1 MLKAIAFG
9 HISYL
14 SNNLQKGGNI
24 MSEIK
29 TKPGDSDI
37 DKFLISVEPEKKRV
51 DSIELKKLFD
61 SVVKE
66 KAILWSNNMIGYGSY
81 HYKSDRSTQEG
92 NWPLTGFSPR
102 KQYIAVYIMSG
113 VNNYKDL
120 LSKLG
125 KFKISSGSCIYV
137 NKIEDINLDV
147 LREIISTSVSD
158 MKKIHKV

>member
-1 MLKAIAFG
+1 
-9 HISYL
+9 
-14 SNNLQKGGNI
+14 

-29 TKPGDSDI
+29 TKSGDLDI
-37 DKFLISVEPEKKRV
+37 DKFLTSVEPEKKRA

-66 KAILWSNNMIGYGSY
+66 KATLWTNNMIGYGSF
-81 HYKSDRSTQEG
+81 HYKSERSTQEG
-92 NWPLTGFSPR
+92 DWPLTGFSPR
-102 KQYIAVYIMSG
+102 KQYLAVYIMSG

-125 KFKISSGSCIYV
+125 KFKISSGSCIYI

-147 LREIISTSVSD
+147 LKEIISASVSD
-158 MKKIHKV
+158 MKKINKVK